1 MTHEAVIHS
10 MYELRRETAKRFQT
24 SGGGGKGVT
33 GGNTSSSQ
41 AHSFTRQ
48 YSLFQNVVRCSFCS
62 VQCVRNGLAVMQH
75 KAVVSDDPPSVFVVQ
90 VLSS

>member
-1 MTHEAVIHS
+1 MKLSFTAC
-10 MYELRRETAKRFQT
+10 MNYEERRRSVFKHP
-24 SGGGGKGVT
+24 GGGGKGVT